1 MSTDNQPWVF
11 YGRRLVQT
19 GNLNHNDTLF
29 GGTMMSWID
38 EELYIYAKCQLGNH
52 DDMTMVTARFG
63 EINFRS
69 AAYKGN
75 IIEFGMKT
83 TNLGRTS
90 ITVDV
95 LVRNK
100 STHSIICEVN
110 DVTFVCVDP
119 ETMKPIPHGKLETEE
134 ITN

>member
-1 MSTDNQPWVF
+1 MSEQNQDWVF

-19 GNLNHNDTLF
+19 GNLNHNSTLF
-29 GGTMMSWID
+29 GGTMLAWID
-38 EELYIYAKCQLGNH
+38 EEVYIYAKCQLGNQ
-52 DDMTMVTARFG
+52 DDMTMVTAKFG

-69 AAYKGN
+69 AAFAGN

-100 STHSIICEVN
+100 STHCVICEVH
-110 DVTFVCVDP
+110 DVTFVCVDAD
-119 ETMKPIPHGKLETEE
+119 TMKPIAHGMQ
-134 ITN
+134 

>member
-1 MSTDNQPWVF
+1 VGVFMSEYSQNWVF

-19 GNLNHNDTLF
+19 GNLNHNNTLF

-38 EELYIYAKCQLGNH
+38 EELYIYAKCQLGNQ

-69 AAYKGN
+69 PAFKGN

-100 STHSIICEVN
+100 STHCVICEVH

-119 ETMKPIPHGKLETEE
+119 ETMKPIPHGYLSE
-134 ITN
+134 

>member
-1 MSTDNQPWVF
+1 MGNNAQDWVF

-38 EELYIYAKCQLGNH
+38 EELYIYAKCQLGNQ
-52 DDMTMVTARFG
+52 DDMTMVTAKFG

-69 AAYKGN
+69 PASKGN

-83 TNLGRTS
+83 NSLGRTS

-100 STHSIICEVN
+100 STHKIICEVH

-119 ETMKPIPHGKLETEE
+119 VTMKPVPHGKKEVTE
-134 ITN
+134 

>member
-1 MSTDNQPWVF
+1 MSADNQAWVF

-19 GNLNHNDTLF
+19 GNLNHNNTLF

-38 EELYIYAKCQLGNH
+38 EEVFIYAICQLGNK
-52 DDMTMVTARFG
+52 DDMTLVTAKFG

-69 AAYKGN
+69 SAAKGN

-100 STHSIICEVN
+100 TTHKIICEVH
-110 DVTFVCVDP
+110 DVTFVCVDK
-119 ETMKPIPHGKLETEE
+119 ETMKPVPHGK
-134 ITN
+134 

>member
-1 MSTDNQPWVF
+1 MTVAEQDWAF
-11 YGRRLVQT
+11 FGRRLVQT

-29 GGTMMSWID
+29 GGTMLAWID
-38 EELYIYAKCQLGNH
+38 EEIYIYAKCQLGNK

-63 EINFRS
+63 EINFR
-69 AAYKGN
+69 AAAFKGN

-83 TNLGRTS
+83 KNLGRTS

-100 STHSIICEVN
+100 STHSVICEVH

-119 ETMKPIPHGKLETEE
+119 ETMKPIPHGCLPE
-134 ITN
+134 N

>member
-1 MSTDNQPWVF
+1 VTTDNQQWSF
-11 YGRRLVQT
+11 FGRRLVQT
-19 GNLNHNDTLF
+19 GNLNHNNTLF
-29 GGTMMSWID
+29 GGTMLSWID
-38 EELYIYAKCQLGNH
+38 EELYIYAKCQLGNV

-83 TNLGRTS
+83 TNIGRTS

-100 STHSIICEVN
+100 STHSVICEVN

-119 ETMKPIPHGKLETEE
+119 ETMKPIPHGKEPS
-134 ITN
+134 

>member
-1 MSTDNQPWVF
+1 MTTENQPWAF

-38 EELYIYAKCQLGNH
+38 EELYIYAKCQLGNK

-83 TNLGRTS
+83 TALGRTS

-110 DVTFVCVDP
+110 DVTFVCIDP
-119 ETMKPIPHGKLETEE
+119 DTMKPTPHGKV
-134 ITN
+134 NS